1 MARKSA
7 ERDACEELNSAVDA
21 AVKAVTAALAAH
33 KKMSS
38 APPPVPVAAPAPAPV
53 PPPAAA
59 KPPAR
64 KLDVQLSTR
73 STALANA
80 LDDESTKGMSAVQ
93 RRIKAIEDKM
103 KGKK

>member
-1 MARKSA
+1 MM
-7 ERDACEELNSAVDA
+7 
-21 AVKAVTAALAAH
+21 TAACVIAVYINRLILH
-33 KKMSS
+33 GL
-38 APPPVPVAAPAPAPV
+38 

>member
-1 MARKSA
+1 MQ
-7 ERDACEELNSAVDA
+7 
-21 AVKAVTAALAAH
+21 AALAAD
-33 KKMSS
+33 KKAS

-64 KLDVQLSTR
+64 KLDVQLSQR

-80 LDDESTKGMSAVQ
+80 LEDDESTKGMSAVQ

-103 KGKK
+103 KGKKT